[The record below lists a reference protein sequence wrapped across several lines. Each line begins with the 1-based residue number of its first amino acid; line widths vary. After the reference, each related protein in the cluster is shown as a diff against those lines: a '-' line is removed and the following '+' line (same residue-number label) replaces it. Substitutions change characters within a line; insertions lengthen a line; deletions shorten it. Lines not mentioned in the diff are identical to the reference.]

1 MTAKLEKLDGN
12 KVKLEITVPG
22 EKFEEGIQ
30 KAYQKLKGKF
40 NIPGFRKGKAPRG
53 IIENFYGP
61 QVFYEDALD
70 EIIPEAYRE
79 AVEEN
84 KLDVVSRPDY
94 DVLSIDKK
102 DGVVITAEVFV
113 KPEVKLGKYEGLKI
127 KKPVEKIAA
136 KDVDAEVEKTRE
148 QNARWV
154 EVDRAAK
161 DGDTVIVDFL
171 GSVDGV
177 PFEGGEAKEQSLV
190 LGEGRFIPGFEE
202 QIVGMKA
209 GEQRDINVKF
219 PEGYT
224 PELAGKD
231 AVFAITMHTVKEKE
245 LPEID
250 DDFAQDVSEFDTLA
264 DYKKDIKKKMQDRA
278 DMKAKAEMENQL
290 LTAIADGIKAD
301 IPEVMIDNQIDYQ
314 VQQLSYQLMYQ
325 GMKLE
330 DYLQYIGMTMDDL
343 RKEYREGSAQQVK
356 MRLAVEA
363 LLDKLKIDPT
373 EEDIEKKYEELAK
386 AENKTVQEY
395 KDALGAQELDYF
407 KDRVAMEQLFDYL
420 VSKAEVQEVDAKAWE
435 KEQADKA
442 KKESEKK
449 ETKKTTAKKTT
460 AKKETAK
467 ADTKPAAEKKTEKKP
482 AAKKAPAKKEASK
495 E

>member
-1 MTAKLEKLDGN
+1 
-12 KVKLEITVPG
+12 
-22 EKFEEGIQ
+22 
-30 KAYQKLKGKF
+30 
-40 NIPGFRKGKAPRG
+40 
-53 IIENFYGP
+53 
-61 QVFYEDALD
+61 
-70 EIIPEAYRE
+70 
-79 AVEEN
+79 
-84 KLDVVSRPDY
+84 
-94 DVLSIDKK
+94 
-102 DGVVITAEVFV
+102 
-113 KPEVKLGKYEGLKI
+113 
-127 KKPVEKIAA
+127 
-136 KDVDAEVEKTRE
+136 
-148 QNARWV
+148 
-154 EVDRAAK
+154 
-161 DGDTVIVDFL
+161 
-171 GSVDGV
+171 
-177 PFEGGEAKEQSLV
+177 
-190 LGEGRFIPGFEE
+190 
-202 QIVGMKA
+202 
-209 GEQRDINVKF
+209 
-219 PEGYT
+219 
-224 PELAGKD
+224 
-231 AVFAITMHTVKEKE
+231 
-245 LPEID
+245 
-250 DDFAQDVSEFDTLA
+250 
-264 DYKKDIKKKMQDRA
+264 
-278 DMKAKAEMENQL
+278 MKAKAEMENQL

>member
-12 KVKLEITVPG
+12 KVKLEITVSG
-22 EKFEEGIQ
+22 DQFEEGIQ
-30 KAYQKLKGKF
+30 KAYQKLRGKF

-70 EIIPEAYRE
+70 EIIPEAYRA

-84 KLDVVSRPDY
+84 KLDVVSRPEY

-102 DGVVITAEVFV
+102 DGVVMTAEVFV
-113 KPEVKLGKYEGLKI
+113 KPEVKLGKYEGLKV

-136 KDVDAEVEKTRE
+136 KDVDAEIEKTRE

-154 EVDRAAK
+154 EADRAAK
-161 DGDTVIVDFL
+161 DGDTVILDFL

-177 PFEGGEAKEQSLV
+177 PFEGGAAEEQSLI

-209 GEQRDINVKF
+209 GEQRDINVTF

-231 AVFAITMHTVKEKE
+231 AVFAITLHTVKEKE
-245 LPEID
+245 LPELD

-278 DMKAKAEMENQL
+278 DMKAKAELENQL
-290 LTAIADGIKAD
+290 LSQIADGIKAD
-301 IPEVMIDNQIDYQ
+301 IPEVMIENQIDYQ
-314 VQQLSYQLMYQ
+314 VQQMSYQLMYQ

-330 DYLQYIGMTMDDL
+330 DYLQYIGMTMNDL
-343 RKEYREGSAQQVK
+343 RNEYKEGSAQQVK

-373 EEDIEKKYEELAK
+373 EKDIEKKYEELAK

-395 KDALGAQELDYF
+395 KDMMGAQELDYF

-420 VSKAEVQEVDAKAWE
+420 VSKADVEEVDAKAWE
-435 KEQADKA
+435 KEQAEKA
-442 KKESEKK
+442 KQDSEKK
-449 ETKKTTAKKTT
+449 EPKKAAAKKQTT
-460 AKKETAK
+460 KKETAK
-467 ADTKPAAEKKTEKKP
+467 AADKVTEKKP
-482 AAKKAPAKKEASK
+482 AAKKTAAKKETTKKA
-495 E
+495 